1 MFRKQWSWLWE
12 KTKRE
17 SSDPY
22 SDLIDD
28 FGLIVS
34 SFQSQY
40 GIRLSREL
48 PAGMK
53 WDEFRD
59 LLVGIGPDTALG
71 RIVSIRAEE
80 DEDILKNFTQEQHR
94 IRNEWK
100 RKRARILEKMTDRTA
115 MEADLAGIKA
125 AFMRMA
131 GMGGE

>member
-1 MFRKQWSWLWE
+1 MWE

-22 SDLIDD
+22 YDLIDD

-59 LLVGIGPDTALG
+59 LLVGIGPNTALG

-100 RKRARILEKMTDRTA
+100 RKRARILEKMTDRTE

>member
-22 SDLIDD
+22 YDLIDD

-48 PAGMK
+48 PTSMK

-125 AFMRMA
+125 AFMSMA

>member
-22 SDLIDD
+22 YDLIDD

>member
-1 MFRKQWSWLWE
+1 M
-12 KTKRE
+12 KRE

-22 SDLIDD
+22 YDLIDD
-28 FGLIVS
+28 FGLIIS

-59 LLVGIGPDTALG
+59 LLIGIGPDTALG
-71 RIVSIRAEE
+71 RIVSVRAEE
-80 DEDILKNFTQEQHR
+80 DEDILKNFTKEQHR
-94 IRNEWK
+94 IRNEWR
-100 RKRARILEKMTDRTA
+100 RKRAKVLEKTANRSA

-125 AFMRMA
+125 AFMKMA

>member
-22 SDLIDD
+22 YDLIDD

-48 PAGMK
+48 PTGMK

-131 GMGGE
+131 GLGGE

>member
-22 SDLIDD
+22 YDLIDD

-48 PAGMK
+48 LTGMK

>member
-22 SDLIDD
+22 YDLIDD

-125 AFMRMA
+125 AFMRMT

>member
-1 MFRKQWSWLWE
+1 MKQWGWLWE

-22 SDLIDD
+22 YDLIDD

-59 LLVGIGPDTALG
+59 LLIGIGPDTALG

-80 DEDILKNFTQEQHR
+80 DEDILKNFTKEQHR
-94 IRNEWK
+94 IRNEWR
-100 RKRARILEKMTDRTA
+100 RKRAKVLEKTANRSA

>member
-22 SDLIDD
+22 YDLIDD

-48 PAGMK
+48 PTGMK

>member
-22 SDLIDD
+22 YDLIDD

-48 PAGMK
+48 PTGMK

-115 MEADLAGIKA
+115 MEADLTGIKA